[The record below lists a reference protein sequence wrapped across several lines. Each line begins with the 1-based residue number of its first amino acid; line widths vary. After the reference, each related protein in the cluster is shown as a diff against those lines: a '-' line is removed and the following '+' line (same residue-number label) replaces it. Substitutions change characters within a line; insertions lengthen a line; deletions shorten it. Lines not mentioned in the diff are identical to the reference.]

1 MALLTGSRAYG
12 KPAEKSDIDV
22 VVLLGEDDL
31 LRIID
36 AMGSFGIDPKY
47 VGQPGATTP
56 LRFGVLNLICVT
68 DEEDYRVW
76 EEGTAALIERGPVE
90 RPEAVAEFARRR
102 AELKA
107 KREAEAHAV

>member
-12 KPAEKSDIDV
+12 RPPPGSDIDV

-36 AMGSFGIDPKY
+36 AMGEAGVDPRY
-47 VGQPGATTP
+47 VGEPGATTP
-56 LRFGVLNLICVT
+56 IRFGVLNLLCVT

-107 KREAEAHAV
+107 KREEEAHAV